1 MDSNTCKFCNRTFPY
16 TINLRRHE
24 ILNPN
29 GKCADNIDTGSLP
42 SRNVTIPRG
51 VPSVGTSLAD
61 DPLPPAVSDADA
73 DDADDDEV
81 ISVEADSEEV
91 EEENQETID
100 KLVWSTLSTIKGISL
115 RDQQSILDMMIEVD
129 EVKDRTGLRCSLST
143 VEKFSAYT
151 QKMVKSM
158 EPNLISPNKEGLV
171 TVTSADVPDMG
182 LEVFQAQYFYEDM
195 DHFLRLEFGNSD
207 HMGQFVLHA
216 SKKEDE
222 NGNRI
227 KSYKHVAYLPK
238 MSKNQLKVN
247 PSTWRLVKLSA
258 YSKILTAVLATMK
271 QKSHHGVKLRDP
283 WGQEQMVFVR
293 LCSYVVDNPEIAD
306 MWCTKQ
312 GSTRFPCEIC
322 LCPSQHLGNY
332 EASFPLR
339 TERFCIEQ
347 LETYKEL
354 PQGQKS
360 KYLTEHS
367 FHPIPSG
374 LWGFAE
380 GNTDAGSSSWA
391 FSSDGL
397 HNDDLGVFLYIIAHA
412 PILPHILYDIDED
425 MTRLACLWIH
435 AYKIRHRKGYNPH
448 ITEDVLASIDHSI
461 EAFMSLFMSTLGPHM
476 KSGGRTVKMHKL
488 LHVSTL
494 IRRLG
499 RTENFNSNFFESD
512 HKNVKRDYK
521 KTSKRT
527 TTFLREMVNKGRE
540 RQASALLV
548 QEHQPTSRVTSYV
561 RASKSGNHELGNT
574 AKRVNVSFDVLEGT
588 STEMTSPALSLL
600 SLQPELVAEK
610 LCGKLKVLLQEE
622 GFAAS
627 PCISVAKSCTL
638 CSLPSWSE
646 EGAHDFYELHT
657 IRATNDV
664 CKKPWFDSIRVQG
677 RDTHDQAVIWYA
689 QVRLLFS
696 CSQIGRAKNNLSFMF
711 VRWYDI
717 VSDND
722 ILTEFGC
729 TGLKI
734 TDQYDVLPL
743 GSALGRV
750 YVVQNFKVPGQFH
763 VSSFK
768 WDRSP
773 VALAADHVDAFGN

>member
-100 KLVWSTLSTIKGISL
+100 KLVWSTLSTLKGISL

-129 EVKDRTGLRCSLST
+129 ELKDRTGLRCSLST

-222 NGNRI
+222 NGNRCYDDPHTAELWNYFQDRIRQQPGHQSSVVAALQLYSDKTHLNVKGTDCHPVLATLLNICHGKRI

-412 PILPHILYDIDED
+412 PVSNS
-425 MTRLACLWIH
+425 R
-435 AYKIRHRKGYNPH
+435 
-448 ITEDVLASIDHSI
+448 
-461 EAFMSLFMSTLGPHM
+461 
-476 KSGGRTVKMHKL
+476 KL
-488 LHVSTL
+488 LNHMSF
-494 IRRLG
+494 I
-499 RTENFNSNFFESD
+499 
-512 HKNVKRDYK
+512 
-521 KTSKRT
+521 
-527 TTFLREMVNKGRE
+527 VNE
-540 RQASALLV
+540 
-548 QEHQPTSRVTSYV
+548 
-561 RASKSGNHELGNT
+561 
-574 AKRVNVSFDVLEGT
+574 
-588 STEMTSPALSLL
+588 
-600 SLQPELVAEK
+600 
-610 LCGKLKVLLQEE
+610 
-622 GFAAS
+622 
-627 PCISVAKSCTL
+627 
-638 CSLPSWSE
+638 
-646 EGAHDFYELHT
+646 
-657 IRATNDV
+657 
-664 CKKPWFDSIRVQG
+664 
-677 RDTHDQAVIWYA
+677 
-689 QVRLLFS
+689 
-696 CSQIGRAKNNLSFMF
+696 
-711 VRWYDI
+711 
-717 VSDND
+717 
-722 ILTEFGC
+722 
-729 TGLKI
+729 
-734 TDQYDVLPL
+734 
-743 GSALGRV
+743 V
-750 YVVQNFKVPGQFH
+750 Y
-763 VSSFK
+763 
-768 WDRSP
+768 
-773 VALAADHVDAFGN
+773 L